1 MFFRCVFHLENIG
14 FAETNVKKKS
24 VVSVW
29 YAQNSLPFCTEAC
42 YTTLTG
48 CEDPTKM
55 LIRVCIL
62 LQMQP
67 APLTGTATD
76 LIPRKRA
83 RSWGCSPHPS
93 RGQQLLVPLL
103 LVGNP
108 GCSPHPSRGQQPFSA
123 CNRSQNHSYRC
134 SPHPSR
140 GQQQMR
146 RRCHSFQMDAA
157 RAPHGDNNILVTAL
171 FTMSGVMQPVPLTG
185 TTTFLC
191 HFCSPYIILDAART
205 PHGDSNHLVSAHACT
220 PSRCSPCPSRGQQ
233 LVAFKVPYL
242 HIVMQPAPLTG
253 TKKRETRNS
262 SVSCLPFYI
271 SACSLTSLFH
281 IAEEGYAGILCHSP
295 CAAGFRCV
303 LRGRRQ
309 LVYIL
314 SLYLSYVKFI
324 LRHSLS
330 YDKMHNKTA
339 APNGKLG
346 RRFCYARLLRYSSTF

>member
-1 MFFRCVFHLENIG
+1 
-14 FAETNVKKKS
+14 
-24 VVSVW
+24 
-29 YAQNSLPFCTEAC
+29 
-42 YTTLTG
+42 
-48 CEDPTKM
+48 
-55 LIRVCIL
+55 
-62 LQMQP
+62 MQP
-67 APLTGTATD
+67 APLTGTTT
-76 LIPRKRA
+76 
-83 RSWGCSPHPS
+83 RSWPSSASPGPRCSPCPS
-93 RGQQLLVPLL
+93 RGQQRLENCFIV
-103 LVGNP
+103 LVGS
-108 GCSPHPSRGQQPFSA
+108 GCSP
-123 CNRSQNHSYRC
+123 C
-134 SPHPSR
+134 PSR

-205 PHGDSNHLVSAHACT
+205 PNGDSNHLVSAHACT

>member
-1 MFFRCVFHLENIG
+1 M
-14 FAETNVKKKS
+14 
-24 VVSVW
+24 
-29 YAQNSLPFCTEAC
+29 LPTDAARTPHGDNNPAVTCKNTA
-42 YTTLTG
+42 T
-48 CEDPTKM
+48 
-55 LIRVCIL
+55 R
-62 LQMQP
+62 MQP
-67 APLTGTATD
+67 VPLTGTTTKYGVYHRLISFAMQPVPLTETATSGCSKHPARN
-76 LIPRKRA
+76 PR
-83 RSWGCSPHPS
+83 CSPHPS
-93 RGQQLLVPLL
+93 RGQQRLENCFIV
-103 LVGNP
+103 LVGS
-108 GCSPHPSRGQQPFSA
+108 GCSP
-123 CNRSQNHSYRC
+123 C
-134 SPHPSR
+134 PSR

-314 SLYLSYVKFI
+314 SLYLSYVK
-324 LRHSLS
+324 
-330 YDKMHNKTA
+330 
-339 APNGKLG
+339 
-346 RRFCYARLLRYSSTF
+346 

>member
-140 GQQQMR
+140 GQQ
-146 RRCHSFQMDAA
+146 HVHSSFQFV
-157 RAPHGDNNILVTAL
+157 IL
-171 FTMSGVMQPVPLTG
+171 
-185 TTTFLC
+185 
-191 HFCSPYIILDAART
+191 LDAART
-205 PHGDSNHLVSAHACT
+205 PHGDNNAVL
-220 PSRCSPCPSRGQQ
+220 
-233 LVAFKVPYL
+233 AFICKPGAT
-242 HIVMQPAPLTG
+242 MQPVPLTG
-253 TKKRETRNS
+253 TAT
-262 SVSCLPFYI
+262 P
-271 SACSLTSLFH
+271 
-281 IAEEGYAGILCHSP
+281 
-295 CAAGFRCV
+295 
-303 LRGRRQ
+303 
-309 LVYIL
+309 
-314 SLYLSYVKFI
+314 
-324 LRHSLS
+324 
-330 YDKMHNKTA
+330 
-339 APNGKLG
+339 
-346 RRFCYARLLRYSSTF
+346 